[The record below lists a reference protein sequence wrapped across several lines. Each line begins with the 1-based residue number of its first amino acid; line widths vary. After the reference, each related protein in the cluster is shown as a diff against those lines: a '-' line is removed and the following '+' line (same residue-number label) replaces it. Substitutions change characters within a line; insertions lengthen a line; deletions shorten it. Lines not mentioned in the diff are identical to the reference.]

1 MPSAPAY
8 DTPSRVYAV
17 HGEVVLDGP
26 DGLGLSMTPDAAAET
41 ARRLAKAAE
50 EARHQPPL
58 ADDDENELP
67 EV

>member
-8 DTPSRVYAV
+8 NTPTKVYAV

-50 EARHQPPL
+50 EARIQTP
-58 ADDDENELP
+58 DDREDDLP

>member
-1 MPSAPAY
+1 MPPVPAY
-8 DTPSRVYAV
+8 DTPTKVYAI

-50 EARHQPPL
+50 EARNQTP
-58 ADDDENELP
+58 AEDDNS
-67 EV
+67 VA

>member
-8 DTPSRVYAV
+8 NTPTKVYAV

-50 EARHQPPL
+50 EARIQAP
-58 ADDDENELP
+58 DDGEDDLP